1 MQNFKNPIFQKRHY
15 EFVADVIKDFVN
27 EYEKKFGMG
36 DSENDLII
44 EISKFIGNH
53 FAKEFIKISPK
64 NDDGKPLFDK
74 DKFLDRIGIK

>member
-44 EISKFIGNH
+44 EISESIGNH
-53 FAKEFIKISPK
+53 FAKEFTKISAK
-64 NDDGKPLFDK
+64 NGFYAPQITPTTIYSKK
-74 DKFLDRIGIK
+74 RV